1 METIAQKYIDH
12 TLNKLKDYALEDKH
26 LAQALD
32 NLLDIIELPKDRN
45 NYTHDKNYNDNDD
58 RFATNM
64 FVEQIKK
71 LELINFIT
79 KNDYSKP
86 LT

>member
-12 TLNKLKDYALEDKH
+12 TLSKLKDYALEDKH

-32 NLLDIIELPKDRN
+32 NLIDIVEAPSKRN
-45 NYTHDKNYNDNDD
+45 NYKYDD
-58 RFATNM
+58 ERFTTNM
-64 FVEQIKK
+64 FVEQMKK